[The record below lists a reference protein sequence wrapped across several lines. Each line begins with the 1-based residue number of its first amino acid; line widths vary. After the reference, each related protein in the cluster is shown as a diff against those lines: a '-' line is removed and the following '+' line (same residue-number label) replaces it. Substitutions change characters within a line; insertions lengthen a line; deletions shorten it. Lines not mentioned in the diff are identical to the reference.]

1 MPSVGSGSKD
11 VSTPGT
17 PVPVVSSTTPL
28 KWCIL
33 MAKSANAGKI
43 YLGEAGLTRGSCM
56 ELTAGQAITLLA
68 CDLSLFYVDCEDGNT
83 DGVVFTYYAD

>member
-17 PVPVVSSTTPL
+17 EVALASTPTPI

-33 MAKSANAGKI
+33 MAKAGNTGKV
-43 YLGEAGLTRGSCM
+43 YLGENGLTRGACM
-56 ELTAGQAITLLA
+56 ELTAGQAMTLLA
-68 CDLSLFYVDCEDGNT
+68 CDLSLFYIDCEDGNT